1 MTEQTIQD
9 AILRSALEL
18 QRVAAGEQ
26 DKADLALRQ
35 LAEEL
40 RALLNSRDLSA
51 AGKREVAAL
60 LEDAEQAIRASYKG
74 LYGMFDPDGVAV
86 HIAERTVEALRSGVI
101 GAAISLPTPETLAS
115 LSREVLIE
123 GSPLKDWWARQA
135 DDTAFRFAAAVRQGV
150 ANGETQERIVA
161 RVIGRTGEP
170 GVLDVSRRQVRALVH
185 SSVMSAANEARM
197 AVYRKNSRF
206 MAGVR
211 WLSTLDSHTCKTCAA
226 LDGQAWDFD
235 GKPLKGTSMRLR
247 FPPAHANCRCVVSP
261 VPKSLDQAFGQTGLD
276 AMRDSL
282 SQRASSQGPI
292 GGSTNFADFLKRQTP
307 EFVERVLGKR
317 RAELYLAGKITL
329 RDLVSG
335 EGRPLTLD
343 EIRAN

>member
-18 QRVAAGEQ
+18 QRVAASEQ
-26 DKADLALRQ
+26 GKADDLLRQ

-40 RALLNSRDLSA
+40 RALLVSRDLSA
-51 AGKREVAAL
+51 AGKREVEAL
-60 LEDAEQAIRASYKG
+60 LKDAEDAIKARYVGI
-74 LYGMFDPDGVAV
+74 YGMFDAEGVAV
-86 HIAERTVEALRSGVI
+86 HIAERTVDALRSGAI

-115 LSREVLIE
+115 LSRAVLVE
-123 GSPLKDWWARQA
+123 GSPLKDWWAKQA
-135 DDTAFRFAAAVRQGV
+135 DDTAFRFASVVRQGV
-150 ANGETQERIVA
+150 TEGQTLERIVA
-161 RVIGRTGEP
+161 RVFGRQGEP

-206 MAGVR
+206 MMGIR
-211 WLSTLDSHTCKTCAA
+211 WLSTLDSHVCKTCAA

-235 GKPLKGTSMRLR
+235 GQPLKGTTMPVR

-261 VPKSLDQAFGQTGLD
+261 VPKSLDAAFGQTGLD
-276 AMRDSL
+276 DLRDSL

-292 GGSTNFADFLKRQTP
+292 GGSTNFADFLKRQSP